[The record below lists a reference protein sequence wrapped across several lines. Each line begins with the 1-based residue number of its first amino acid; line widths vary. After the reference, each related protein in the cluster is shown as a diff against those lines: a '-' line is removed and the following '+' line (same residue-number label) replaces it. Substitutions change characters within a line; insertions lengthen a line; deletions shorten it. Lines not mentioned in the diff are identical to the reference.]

1 MKPTPC
7 RPCAEAQ
14 PLAGWLCRHA
24 GPALMPMLESG
35 CVAALGAGSIAL
47 TDKTPIDHVYSLV
60 TGKDCS
66 VVRSNQGLTYCLE
79 DEVTPRLD
87 VHCYPT
93 LGETTCYDRRDPY
106 PGGQR
111 ELASQSRPAAP
122 PPARRHPR
130 GIAPSD
136 SNARERR
143 PPQPCPASGAR
154 SWLSRMPSKT
164 N

>member
-1 MKPTPC
+1 MNPTP
-7 RPCAEAQ
+7 
-14 PLAGWLCRHA
+14 PLSSPRRIRLPGGTAGVLV
-24 GPALMPMLESG
+24 LLLIPMLESG

-47 TDKTPIDHVYSLV
+47 TDKTPIDHVYSLA

-111 ELASQSRPAAP
+111 ELASQSRPAASPPALPAPAASP
-122 PPARRHPR
+122 PPVADGNPR
-130 GIAPSD
+130 
-136 SNARERR
+136 
-143 PPQPCPASGAR
+143 
-154 SWLSRMPSKT
+154 
-164 N
+164 